1 MHTNKNK
8 GNSMTGEWRPGR
20 LLLAAFAVSLLSGC
34 EYIDDAPL
42 LGRYI
47 AKNVCHDVLVSGY
60 TPAAAIGYVRN
71 IAPPLRN
78 SWNVTLDELTGA
90 VSVRNRWLVNAGTQR
105 AEVAG
110 EDAVHSCRNLY
121 SGVTPDVP
129 ANLAVPAVSYAFADA
144 VGQYP
149 ELQAFVQAQVDAGAP
164 TNTTA
169 LLVIYDDQVVAE
181 AYRDGVGPD
190 SPLKGFSMSKSV
202 ANLLVG
208 RLADQG
214 LLDVQ
219 QPLPLSAW
227 QNDARNQIRWD
238 NVLRM
243 SSGLQWHEAA
253 IGTNNQQGILFYGSA
268 DPSAY
273 AAQSAV
279 ATAPDAAFNYSSGDF
294 MNIATALVD
303 NYVNWFDPG
312 WDLGGPFALEF
323 SPDNRYPLLP
333 EGVSLTTRGWA
344 QLATIYMQQ
353 GRLGDQQ
360 ILSPEWVDYSLTP
373 SSTNFDYGAGIWLNR
388 GQNLYPNLPVDA
400 FAFLGSYD
408 RFVAAIPSRKA
419 IFVRIG
425 YSDQPLDFAME
436 AFMLQALALL
446 PAVQ

>member
-8 GNSMTGEWRPGR
+8 GNPMMGEWRRGR

-34 EYIDDAPL
+34 EYVDDAPL
-42 LGRYI
+42 LGRYV

-60 TPAAAIGYVRN
+60 APDAAIRYLSN

-78 SWNVTLDELTGA
+78 SWNVTLDEITGA

-105 AEVAG
+105 AEAASA
-110 EDAVHSCRNLY
+110 DAVHSCRNLY
-121 SGVTPDVP
+121 GGVTPEMP
-129 ANLAVPAVSYAFADA
+129 ADLAVPAISHAFADA

-149 ELQAFVQAQVDAGAP
+149 ELQALVQAQVDAGAP

-169 LLVIYDDQVVAE
+169 ILVIYDDQVVAE

-202 ANLLVG
+202 ANLLMG

-219 QPLPLSAW
+219 QPLPLGAW
-227 QNDARNQIRWD
+227 QNDERNQIRWD

-273 AAQSAV
+273 AAQSPRDA
-279 ATAPDAAFNYSSGDF
+279 APGTAFNYSSGDF

-303 NYVNWFDPG
+303 NYPGWFDPG
-312 WDLGGPFALEF
+312 WDLGGPFALEL
-323 SPDNRYPLLP
+323 SPDRRYPLLP

-360 ILSPEWVDYSLTP
+360 ILSPEWIEYSLTP
-373 SSTNFDYGAGIWLNR
+373 SSTNYDYGAGIWLNL
-388 GQNLYPNLPVDA
+388 GQKLYPNLPVDA

-436 AFMLQALALL
+436 DFMLQALALL